1 MRAVWISKHGG
12 PEVLEVRE
20 SPDKVPAAGEVR
32 IRAAACG
39 MNFAELMARQGLY
52 PDAPKLPCV
61 VGYEAAGTID
71 AVGTGVDRGLIGK
84 RVVVLSR
91 FGAHADQVCVPQAY
105 AFPIPDEMS
114 FEEAAAIPV
123 NYLTAYQMLF
133 RIASIRPRES
143 VLIHMA
149 AGGVGLAVLQLCRT
163 IEGIVT
169 FGTASKSKHDVIR
182 ANGCTHPIDY
192 HTTDYFTETMRLTN
206 GKGVDVVLDALG
218 GNDWRK
224 GYRLLRPAGRLVA
237 FGFANMSSGNTRNIF
252 RMIRQIVTV
261 PFFTPMGLM
270 DKNRSVAG
278 VNLGHLWD
286 DPYLPLA
293 MNRLLI
299 LYREGQIKPHIDSSF
314 PFAQAAQ
321 AHLRLQ
327 DGKNIGKV
335 VLVP

>member
-1 MRAVWISKHGG
+1 
-12 PEVLEVRE
+12 
-20 SPDKVPAAGEVR
+20 
-32 IRAAACG
+32 
-39 MNFAELMARQGLY
+39 
-52 PDAPKLPCV
+52 
-61 VGYEAAGTID
+61 
-71 AVGTGVDRGLIGK
+71 
-84 RVVVLSR
+84 
-91 FGAHADQVCVPQAY
+91 VPQAF

-133 RIASIRPRES
+133 RVASIRPGES

-163 IEGIVT
+163 VEGIVT
-169 FGTASKSKHDVIR
+169 IGTASKSKHDVIR

-192 HTTDYFTETMRLTN
+192 HTTDYFAEIMRLTN
-206 GKGVDVVLDALG
+206 GEGVDVVLDALG

-224 GYRLLRPAGRLVA
+224 GYRLLRPAGRLIA

-252 RMIRQIVTV
+252 RMIRQLVTV
-261 PFFTPMGLM
+261 PLFTPMGLM

-286 DPYLPLA
+286 DSFLPVA

-327 DGKNIGKV
+327 EGKNIGKV

>member
-1 MRAVWISKHGG
+1 
-12 PEVLEVRE
+12 
-20 SPDKVPAAGEVR
+20 
-32 IRAAACG
+32 
-39 MNFAELMARQGLY
+39 
-52 PDAPKLPCV
+52 
-61 VGYEAAGTID
+61 
-71 AVGTGVDRGLIGK
+71 
-84 RVVVLSR
+84 
-91 FGAHADQVCVPQAY
+91 
-105 AFPIPDEMS
+105 
-114 FEEAAAIPV
+114 
-123 NYLTAYQMLF
+123 
-133 RIASIRPRES
+133 
-143 VLIHMA
+143 MA

-163 IEGIVT
+163 VEGIVT
-169 FGTASKSKHDVIR
+169 IGTASKSKHDVIR

-192 HTTDYFTETMRLTN
+192 HTTDYFAEIMRLTN

-224 GYRLLRPAGRLVA
+224 GYRLLRPAGRLIA

-252 RMIRQIVTV
+252 RMIRQLVTV
-261 PFFTPMGLM
+261 PLFTPMGLM

-286 DPYLPLA
+286 DSFLPVA

-327 DGKNIGKV
+327 EGKNIGKV